1 MNFTKSKISLGL
13 FSLIAFIAIN
23 SFAVNVSAQEGE
35 PIPKGKPRCTSTV
48 EKIYFVD
55 SGKSVTEVHPG
66 SNGGNGYQLNIIGKN
81 VDKFEVVLE
90 NYMTSV
96 AVIPN
101 YTNSTSA
108 KWQIFFVPNMGQVIT
123 SIKMKSKC
131 GSTETKVY
139 QLTESV
145 TLLDQ

>member
-1 MNFTKSKISLGL
+1 MILRTSKISFGL
-13 FSLIAFIAIN
+13 FSLISLIGILGF
-23 SFAVNVSAQEGE
+23 VTTVSAQE
-35 PIPKGKPRCTSTV
+35 PVPKGTPRCTSTV

-81 VDKFEVVLE
+81 VDKFEVVQE

-96 AVIPN
+96 SVIPN

-108 KWQIFFVPNMGQVIT
+108 KWQIFFAANMGQVI
-123 SIKMKSKC
+123 SGIRMKSKC

-145 TLLDQ
+145 RLLDQ